1 MSRLEVR
8 KKSKAQ
14 LVVDNLYEDLERR
27 IIASPPGLCPVDMT
41 ASFLKLFHAQT
52 CGKCVPCRIGLGVL
66 EDMLEDV
73 LDGKATLETLSLIE
87 RTAKA
92 IYDSADCAIGY
103 EAGRMVLKGLEGF
116 REDFIEHITNGH
128 CSCHLEQPVPC
139 VALCPAGVDVPGYIS
154 LIADERYADAV
165 KLIRKDNPFVTSCAL
180 VCEHPCET
188 KCRRN
193 FVDDAVNIRGLKR
206 YAADHC
212 GLVPPPECCEPTGKT
227 VAIIGGG
234 PSGLSA
240 AYYLQQMGHQCT
252 IFEQRKELGGM
263 LYYGIPNYRL
273 PKERLAEDIQNIL
286 ATGVETKMNTC
297 IGDGD
302 GEISFKMLKENYDA
316 VYISIGA
323 HIDKKL
329 GIPGEDA
336 KGVISAIQMLRD
348 IGDGN
353 PPDFTGKNVIVVGG
367 GNVAM
372 DATRSA
378 IRLGAKNVSVMYRR
392 RKADMTALMDEI
404 EAAIAEG
411 AEILELHA
419 PQAIETNKKGHVT
432 AMVADPKII
441 GLITGGRPSPANS
454 GREPIH
460 IPCDIVIVA
469 IGQDIVSEPFERA
482 GIPAKRGRF
491 LAQKDSSIAEKD
503 GVFAGGDCVTGPA
516 TVIRAIAAGKVA
528 AANIDNYLGFNHK
541 IESGVVVPEPRIENK
556 TPCGRVT
563 MMERNT
569 TERKKDFNIV
579 ENGMTC
585 KEANQEAHRCLR
597 CDRFGYGVF
606 KGGRVEE
613 W

>member
-154 LIADERYADAV
+154 LIVDERYADAV

-212 GLVPPPECCEPTGKT
+212 GLVPPPECCESTGKT

-273 PKERLAEDIQNIL
+273 PKDRLAEDIQNIL

-316 VYISIGA
+316 VYVSIGA
-323 HIDKKL
+323 HTDKKL

-419 PQAIETNKKGHVT
+419 PQAIETNKKGQVT

-441 GLITGGRPSPANS
+441 GLITGGCPSPANS

-469 IGQDIVSEPFERA
+469 IGQNIVSEPFERA
-482 GIPAKRGRF
+482 GIPARRGCF
-491 LAQKDSSIAEKD
+491 LAEKDSSIAEKD
-503 GVFAGGDCVTGPA
+503 GVFAGGDCVTG
-516 TVIRAIAAGKVA
+516 
-528 AANIDNYLGFNHK
+528 LLLLF
-541 IESGVVVPEPRIENK
+541 VPSQPEK
-556 TPCGRVT
+556 
-563 MMERNT
+563 
-569 TERKKDFNIV
+569 
-579 ENGMTC
+579 
-585 KEANQEAHRCLR
+585 
-597 CDRFGYGVF
+597 
-606 KGGRVEE
+606 
-613 W
+613 